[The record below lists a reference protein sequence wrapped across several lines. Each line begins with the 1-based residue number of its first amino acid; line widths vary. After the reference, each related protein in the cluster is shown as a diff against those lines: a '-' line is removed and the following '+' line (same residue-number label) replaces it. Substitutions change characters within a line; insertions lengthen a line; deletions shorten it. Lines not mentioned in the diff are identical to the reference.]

1 MTEGADKQRIIGK
14 PFEKGHSGNIKGR
27 PKKEVCVTSWL
38 KEYAGQLLSKPIDA
52 SKLTYAQA
60 AALSAWKAAAKG
72 ELDNYNFIIERIEG
86 KTTTTIDMTSKG
98 NELKGTTVFQI
109 INEET
114 KNLVAR
120 IERGER
126 TDLAIDNNLPA
137 ERGSLPEPTE
147 TPLPK

>member
-1 MTEGADKQRIIGK
+1 MDTKFK
-14 PFEKGHSGNIKGR
+14 KGQSGNPAGR

-38 KEYAGQLLSKPIDA
+38 KEYASRGITEPADA
-52 SKLTYAQA
+52 NKLTYAQA
-60 AALSAWKAAAKG
+60 AALSMWKKAAKG
-72 ELDNYNFIIERIEG
+72 ELPEYSFIADRIDG

-109 INEET
+109 VNEET

-137 ERGSLPEPTE
+137 ERGGLPEPTE

>member
-1 MTEGADKQRIIGK
+1 MDTKFK
-14 PFEKGHSGNIKGR
+14 KGQSGNPSGR

-38 KEYAGQLLSKPIDA
+38 KEYAGQQISKPIDA

-86 KTTTTIDMTSKG
+86 KTPTTIDMTSKG

-109 INEET
+109 VNEET

>member
-1 MTEGADKQRIIGK
+1 MVEKLDKQTNLNRGNPNWK
-14 PFEKGHSGNIKGR
+14 KGVSGNNAGR

-60 AALSAWKAAAKG
+60 AALSAWKSAAKG

-109 INEET
+109 VNEET
-114 KNLVAR
+114 KNLIAR

-126 TDLAIDNNLPA
+126 TNEGNLLNSG
-137 ERGSLPEPTE
+137 ENISS
-147 TPLPK
+147 